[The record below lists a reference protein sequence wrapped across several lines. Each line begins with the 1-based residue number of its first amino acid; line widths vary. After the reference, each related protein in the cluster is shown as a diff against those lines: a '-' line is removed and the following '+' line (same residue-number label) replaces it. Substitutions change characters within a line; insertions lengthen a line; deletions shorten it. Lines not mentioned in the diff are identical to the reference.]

1 MSRTLQVYIEDRT
14 EEWLLHAGANTERS
28 LEDLAESAVSESA
41 LEYAKKM
48 GLVDPEIVD
57 IRVL

>member
-1 MSRTLQVYIEDRT
+1 MSRILQVHIDDRT

-28 LEDLAESAVSESA
+28 LEDLAESAVLEAA
-41 LEYAKKM
+41 LDYAKKA
-48 GLVDPEIVD
+48 GIVDPEIVD